1 MTLWRYNVITLQGG
15 SKMSTKTKR
24 ATIYLDPELH
34 KALRIKAAETEYS
47 MSELVNDAIK
57 YSLAEDSIDLAAFD
71 ERKDE
76 PVTAFK
82 DVLKKLKKNGKI

>member
-1 MTLWRYNVITLQGG
+1 
-15 SKMSTKTKR
+15 MSTKTKR
-24 ATIYLDPELH
+24 ATIYLDSELH
-34 KALRIKAAETEYS
+34 KALRIKAAETEHS

-57 YSLAEDSIDLAAFD
+57 YSLAEDSTDLAAFD

>member
-1 MTLWRYNVITLQGG
+1 M
-15 SKMSTKTKR
+15 KTKTKR
-24 ATIYLDPELH
+24 ATIYLDSELH
-34 KALRIKAAETEYS
+34 KALRIKAAETEHS
-47 MSELVNDAIK
+47 MSELVNDAIRF
-57 YSLAEDSIDLAAFD
+57 SLAEDSIDLAAFD

>member
-1 MTLWRYNVITLQGG
+1 M
-15 SKMSTKTKR
+15 KTKTKR

-34 KALRIKAAETEYS
+34 KALRIKSAETDNS
-47 MSELVNDAIK
+47 ISAIVNDAIK
-57 YSLAEDSIDLAAFD
+57 YSLAEDSIDLAAFE

-76 PVTAFK
+76 PLIAFE